1 MVFSGLPFLFFF
13 LPAFLLCYLPAGR
26 RLRNAVLLVF
36 SLFFYAWGEPLYLF
50 LMLFTTLIDYT
61 AGRLMERFPVKDK
74 EGGKAKA
81 MQRKRR
87 LCLIGAVT
95 VNLSLLAFFKYADF
109 AVRIANTMRLM
120 LLKDM
125 PPFPLPGIAL
135 PIGISFYTFQSMS
148 YTIDRYRGR
157 VGVQKNYADYLTY
170 VSMFPQLIAGPIV
183 RYQTVEQELKERHA
197 GRQDFLFGFRRF
209 LIGLFRKVL
218 IANQIGALWDAIR
231 TAQALSVPSAWLGL
245 LCFTLQLYYDFSA
258 YSDMAIGLGR
268 MMGFHFLENF
278 NYPLSA
284 VSITDFWRRWHIS
297 LSSWFKDY
305 VYIPLGGNRRGL
317 KRQLINLLIV
327 FFLTGLWHGAF
338 LNYILWGLYH
348 GLFLVIEKFFLL
360 RRLERWP
367 RWIRHLYT
375 IVIVVI
381 GFGIFYFEDFSALG
395 VYGAKLFGAAASGA
409 SATDILW
416 YAGNYLPQLVIA
428 CVCAFPVYPY
438 IEEKIAQA
446 KHLRMPADVVR
457 GVLALLLFAISIAS
471 LVRDTYN
478 PFLYFRF

>member
-13 LPAFLLCYLPAGR
+13 LPAFLLCYLPAKGR
-26 RLRNAVLLVF
+26 AKNIVLLIF
-36 SLFFYAWGEPLYLF
+36 SLFFYAWGEPVYLF

-61 AGRLMERFPVKDK
+61 AGRLMERYPVEQGDASEK
-74 EGGKAKA
+74 E
-81 MQRKRR
+81 MRRKRR
-87 LCLIGAVT
+87 CLLIVAVS
-95 VNLSLLAFFKYADF
+95 VNLCLLAFFKYADF
-109 AVRIANTMRLM
+109 AVRIANTLRGV
-120 LLKDM
+120 LLQSV

-183 RYQTVEQELKERHA
+183 RYQTVERELRERQA

-231 TAQALSVPSAWLGL
+231 TAQTLSVPSAWLGL

-305 VYIPLGGNRRGL
+305 VYIPLGGNRKGL

-348 GLFLVIEKFFLL
+348 GLFLVIEKFYLL
-360 RRLERWP
+360 RKLEWWP
-367 RWIRHLYT
+367 KWICHLYT
-375 IVIVVI
+375 IVIVVV
-381 GFGIFYFEDFSALG
+381 GFGIFYFEDLNALTL
-395 VYGAKLFGAAASGA
+395 YAAKLFGAGEGGAAPS
-409 SATDILW
+409 TDFLW
-416 YAGNYLPQLVIA
+416 YALNHLPQLVIA
-428 CVCAFPVYPY
+428 CLCAFPLYPA
-438 IEEKIAQA
+438 IEKKIAS
-446 KHLRMPADVVR
+446 VR
-457 GVLALLLFAISIAS
+457 GIQVPVSVLRGLFAILFFAISIAS